1 MLWIVLLLSAALSV
15 VGVMMYNRL
24 VISQNQYRYAFSQI
38 GVQLQRR
45 HDLIPNLVAAAKGYL
60 KHENDT
66 FTQVT
71 QARNQA
77 AGVLGGARPEN
88 AEAVAQLSA
97 AETLLTQAV
106 RSLMVQLEAYPD
118 LQAAANM
125 RQLAEEITSTE
136 NRIAFARQAYNDAAM
151 GYNTLRQLFPH
162 SIIAAYFGHRQPAQ
176 LLEFPDRA
184 KHQVPP
190 EVRF

>member
-1 MLWIVLLLSAALSV
+1 MLWILLLLGACGV
-15 VGVMMYNRL
+15 VGVMVYNRL
-24 VISQNQYRYAFSQI
+24 VIAQNQYRNAFSQI

-77 AGVLGGARPEN
+77 AGVLGGTRPEN

-97 AETLLTQAV
+97 PNQPHPGRAQ
-106 RSLMVQLEAYPD
+106 PD
-118 LQAAANM
+118 GA
-125 RQLAEEITSTE
+125 
-136 NRIAFARQAYNDAAM
+136 D
-151 GYNTLRQLFPH
+151 
-162 SIIAAYFGHRQPAQ
+162 
-176 LLEFPDRA
+176 
-184 KHQVPP
+184 
-190 EVRF
+190 

>member
-1 MLWIVLLLSAALSV
+1 MLWILLLLGACGV
-15 VGVMMYNRL
+15 VGVMVYNRL
-24 VISQNQYRYAFSQI
+24 VIAQNQYRNAFSQI

-88 AEAVAQLSA
+88 AGGGGAAFCCRNPAHPSRAQ
-97 AETLLTQAV
+97 
-106 RSLMVQLEAYPD
+106 PD
-118 LQAAANM
+118 GA
-125 RQLAEEITSTE
+125 
-136 NRIAFARQAYNDAAM
+136 D
-151 GYNTLRQLFPH
+151 
-162 SIIAAYFGHRQPAQ
+162 
-176 LLEFPDRA
+176 
-184 KHQVPP
+184 
-190 EVRF
+190 

>member
-1 MLWIVLLLSAALSV
+1 MLWILLLLGACGV
-15 VGVMMYNRL
+15 VGVMVYNRL
-24 VISQNQYRYAFSQI
+24 VIAQNQYRNAFSQI

-77 AGVLGGARPEN
+77 AGVLGGTRPEN

-97 AETLLTQAV
+97 AETQLIQAV
-106 RSLMVQLEAYPD
+106 RSLMVQIEAYPD
-118 LQAAANM
+118 LQAATNM

-151 GYNTLRQLFPH
+151 GYNTLCQLFPH
-162 SIIAAYFGHRQPAQ
+162 KIIAAYFGHRQPAQ
-176 LLEFPDRA
+176 LLDFPDRA

>member
-1 MLWIVLLLSAALSV
+1 MLWILLLLGACGV
-15 VGVMMYNRL
+15 VGVMVYNRL
-24 VISQNQYRYAFSQI
+24 VIAQNQYRNAFSQI

-77 AGVLGGARPEN
+77 AGVLGVTRPEN

-97 AETLLTQAV
+97 AETQLTQAV
-106 RSLMVQLEAYPD
+106 RSLMVQIEACPD
-118 LQAAANM
+118 LQAAAKM
-125 RQLAEEITSTE
+125 
-136 NRIAFARQAYNDAAM
+136 
-151 GYNTLRQLFPH
+151 RQLFPH
-162 SIIAAYFGHRQPAQ
+162 SIVADYCGHRQPAQ
-176 LLEFPDRA
+176 LLDFPDRA
-184 KHQVPP
+184 KHQAPP
-190 EVRF
+190 EVQF

>member
-1 MLWIVLLLSAALSV
+1 MLWILLLLGTCGV
-15 VGVMMYNRL
+15 VGVMVYNRL
-24 VISQNQYRYAFSQI
+24 VIAQNQYRNAFSQI

-77 AGVLGGARPEN
+77 AGVLGGTRPEN

-97 AETLLTQAV
+97 AETQLTQAV
-106 RSLMVQLEAYPD
+106 RSLMVQIEAYPD

-136 NRIAFARQAYNDAAM
+136 NRIAFSARLITMQPWATTRCANCFHTKSSPSTAAIVS
-151 GYNTLRQLFPH
+151 RH
-162 SIIAAYFGHRQPAQ
+162 SC
-176 LLEFPDRA
+176 
-184 KHQVPP
+184 
-190 EVRF
+190 

>member
-15 VGVMMYNRL
+15 VGVMVYNRL
-24 VISQNQYRYAFSQI
+24 VISQNQYRNAFSQI

-77 AGVLGGARPEN
+77 AGVLSVARPEN

-136 NRIAFARQAYNDAAM
+136 NRIAVARKDYIASVQEYNKLIR
-151 GYNTLRQLFPH
+151 TFPTN
-162 SIIAAYFGHRQPAQ
+162 IIARIVG
-176 LLEFPDRA
+176 LGGA
-184 KHQVPP
+184 KPSFSADSSSQKAPSVS
-190 EVRF
+190 FK

>member
-1 MLWIVLLLSAALSV
+1 MLWILLLLGACGV
-15 VGVMMYNRL
+15 VGVMVYNRL
-24 VISQNQYRYAFSQI
+24 VIAQNQYRNAFSQI

-45 HDLIPNLVAAAKGYL
+45 HGLIPNLVATAKGYL

-77 AGVLGGARPEN
+77 ADVLGGARPEN

-97 AETLLTQAV
+97 AETQLTQAV
-106 RSLMVQLEAYPD
+106 RSLMVQIEAYPD

-162 SIIAAYFGHRQPAQ
+162 SIVADYCGHRQPAQ
-176 LLEFPDRA
+176 LLDFPDRA
-184 KHQVPP
+184 KHQAPP
-190 EVRF
+190 EVQF